1 MLILIILA
9 SLFPGILAVIQYLEN
24 EKKESES
31 QKREIDLNSKID
43 SLAANNLELKGEI
56 KILSKDNVKLSHQ
69 LSETAMKLNDNVIGN
84 GDVDVTIIYNR
95 FNEFSFRF
103 VNNSDLPLNNA
114 NIMVQ
119 DYCAIMKC
127 PVLDQDEN
135 KVMIQYDCYKDH
147 FIKYNTVSLNPHGAI
162 NYPDKKYPFTKDYMN
177 FAVQVETRRKTLIY
191 HLVYKIVQGKLIE
204 SYRIYNLVNNKKN
217 LISESNLLNL
227 TEDYWSKNFYAKV
240 LYTIE

>member
-84 GDVDVTIIYNR
+84 GDVDVT
-95 FNEFSFRF
+95 
-103 VNNSDLPLNNA
+103 
-114 NIMVQ
+114 
-119 DYCAIMKC
+119 
-127 PVLDQDEN
+127 
-135 KVMIQYDCYKDH
+135 
-147 FIKYNTVSLNPHGAI
+147 TVSYTHLHPPTLPKRHRQPAVFHCAHGHYCGLAVVFGWFSGRVIGEAI
-162 NYPDKKYPFTKDYMN
+162 
-177 FAVQVETRRKTLIY
+177 
-191 HLVYKIVQGKLIE
+191 H
-204 SYRIYNLVNNKKN
+204 
-217 LISESNLLNL
+217 
-227 TEDYWSKNFYAKV
+227 
-240 LYTIE
+240 